1 MTPRIRQ
8 GMFRLWVVASTVW
21 LPAFAA
27 HVYFKVW
34 GEPVCFAF
42 ATIHWPDK
50 VPDAHSAVVN
60 RLKSGG
66 LARRQFCGLD
76 GGGDLEQIESLALD
90 GTVDQVSIQ
99 WKEPAG
105 WSTEVPSMGTNIDV
119 LGKDGWGGK
128 ITVDEIRGR
137 AARYTHEA
145 RLTAMSDEFALAIGA
160 PALVL
165 LLGFGVGWII
175 RGFRNNPR

>member
-1 MTPRIRQ
+1 
-8 GMFRLWVVASTVW
+8 
-21 LPAFAA
+21 
-27 HVYFKVW
+27 
-34 GEPVCFAF
+34 
-42 ATIHWPDK
+42 
-50 VPDAHSAVVN
+50 
-60 RLKSGG
+60 
-66 LARRQFCGLD
+66 
-76 GGGDLEQIESLALD
+76 
-90 GTVDQVSIQ
+90 
-99 WKEPAG
+99 
-105 WSTEVPSMGTNIDV
+105 MGTNIDV
-119 LGKDGWGGK
+119 LGKDGWGGN